1 MKAKVLFDHLD
12 ATFLPEYQE
21 TYDNAGFLI
30 GDGNTEINGVLV
42 ALDVTDAVVD
52 EAIAKGF
59 NVIVSHH
66 PIIFGGI
73 KRITTSNPTGQLITK
88 LIKNNIAVYAAHT
101 NLDNLQC
108 GVNGILAEKIGL
120 CQCQILR
127 PMDGVLRKLVT
138 YVPISYADNVR
149 STLFAAG
156 AGHIASN
163 SQSSYDCCSFNSD
176 GEGTF
181 RAGNG
186 SNPFCGE
193 IGHLHHEKETRIEV
207 IYEKRIERQLLQ
219 QLREAHPYE
228 EPAIDC
234 FALTNPMPTVGSG
247 MIGFLQ
253 QAMTLVDFYE
263 MVKKKLNLPFIRT
276 SKESSSNTLRSVKKI
291 AICGG
296 AGGFLLNDAKAKH
309 ADIFLTSDL
318 KYHDF
323 QAAANDIILADI
335 GHFESEQ
342 FAKEIIYRTISEKF
356 CNFVCQIS
364 SHGNSYISYM

>member
-1 MKAKVLFDHLD
+1 MKTKELFDYLD

-21 TYDNAGFLI
+21 NYDNAGFLV
-30 GDGNTEINGVLV
+30 GDGDAEIKGVLI

-52 EAIAKGF
+52 EAIAKGL

-66 PIIFGGI
+66 PVIFGGM
-73 KRITTSNPTGQLITK
+73 KRVTTSSQTGKLLTK
-88 LIKNNIAVYAAHT
+88 LIKNSIAVYAAHT
-101 NLDNLQC
+101 NLDNLLY

-120 CQCQILR
+120 HQCQILR
-127 PMDGVLRKLVT
+127 PMEGVLRKLVT
-138 YVPISYADNVR
+138 YVPVSHADEVR
-149 STLFAAG
+149 SALFAAG
-156 AGHIASN
+156 AGHIASG
-163 SQSSYDCCSFNSD
+163 SQSTYDCCSFNSD

-181 RAGNG
+181 RPGNG

-193 IGHLHHEKETRIEV
+193 IGQLHHEKETRIEV
-207 IYEKRIERQLLQ
+207 IYEKRIERQLLRL
-219 QLREAHPYE
+219 LRDAHPYE

-234 FALTNPMPTVGSG
+234 FALTNPMPTVGAG
-247 MIGFLQ
+247 IVGFLQ
-253 QAMTLVDFYE
+253 QAMTLADFYD
-263 MVKKKLNLPFIRT
+263 MVKKRLDLPFIRT
-276 SKESSSNTLRSVKKI
+276 SRESSSDISRPVKKI

-296 AGGFLLNDAKAKH
+296 AGAFLLNDAKARH
-309 ADIFLTSDL
+309 ADILLTSDL

-356 CNFVCQIS
+356 CNYVCQIS
-364 SHGNSYISYM
+364 SQNNSFISYM